1 MKSIRGLA
9 LFAAGVA
16 VGSMG
21 MQSLVAQQNRNNGHK
36 INHVG
41 IRVKDYQQSLD
52 YYTKVLG
59 FKEAYRFPSKD
70 GAPTTTFLQVN
81 KDTFIEMAPPAPDQP
96 VGITHIG
103 LYSDDVAASVL
114 QFRAAGVTLNDPTP
128 PSPQSGSRLS
138 NITDPNG
145 IRIEI
150 NEQPVGSLMRKAID
164 AWK

>member
-1 MKSIRGLA
+1 MKMIRGLA
-9 LFAAGVA
+9 LFVAGVV

-21 MQSLVAQQNRNNGHK
+21 MQTVIAQQNKALGHK

-59 FKEAYRFPSKD
+59 FKEAYRFPSAN

-81 KDTFIEMAPPAPDQP
+81 KDTFIEMAPPAADMPA
-96 VGITHIG
+96 GITHIG
-103 LYSDDVAASVL
+103 LYTDDAAGSVA
-114 QFRAAGVTLNDPTP
+114 QFRAAGVTLNDPN
-128 PSPQSGSRLS
+128 SSAQSGSKLS

-150 NEQPVGSLMRKAID
+150 NEQPAGSLMRKAID

>member
-1 MKSIRGLA
+1 MKLMRGFA
-9 LFAAGVA
+9 LFVAGIV
-16 VGSMG
+16 VGCMG
-21 MQSLVAQQNRNNGHK
+21 MQSVIAQQNRSTGHK

-59 FKEAYRFPSKD
+59 FKEAYRFPSPN

-81 KDTFIEMAPPAPDQP
+81 KDTFIEMAPPAPDQAT
-96 VGITHIG
+96 GLTHIG
-103 LYSDDVAASVL
+103 LYSDDAAASIL
-114 QFRAAGVTLNDPTP
+114 QFRAAGVTLNDAQ
-128 PSPQSGSRLS
+128 PSAQSGSKLS

-150 NEQPVGSLMRKAID
+150 NEQPAGSLMRKAID

>member
-1 MKSIRGLA
+1 MKSLRGIA
-9 LFAAGVA
+9 LFAAGIV

-21 MQSLVAQQNRNNGHK
+21 MQTVIAQQTKNAGHK

-59 FKEAYRFPSKD
+59 FKEAYRFPSPN

-96 VGITHIG
+96 AGLTHIG
-103 LYSDDVAASVL
+103 LYSDDAAASVL
-114 QFRAAGVTLNDPTP
+114 QFRAAGVTLNEAQ
-128 PSPQSGSRLS
+128 PSAQSGSKLS

-150 NEQPVGSLMRKAID
+150 NEQPAGSLMRKAID